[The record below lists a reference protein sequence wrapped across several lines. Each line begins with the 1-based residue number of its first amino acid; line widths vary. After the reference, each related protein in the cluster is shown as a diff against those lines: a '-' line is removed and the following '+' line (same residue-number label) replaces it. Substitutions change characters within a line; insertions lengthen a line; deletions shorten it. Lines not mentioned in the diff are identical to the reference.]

1 MSEKENTMTSFF
13 SPADRAEKK
22 RKVIPMPLRPTL
34 QDTKEELK
42 QDGIMLFFLC
52 FFLTF
57 LRNKQL

>member
-42 QDGIMLFFLC
+42 QDGSMLVFFVC
-52 FFLTF
+52 FFNF
-57 LRNKQL
+57 SKK